1 MNTQN
6 HFYKSAGRLG
16 EVKNQSLIEQSRVKT
31 SSSPTRMPLIKEL
44 NPGKTKYNNNN
55 LSPGVTSNY
64 NIQNLKIMDSDKL
77 QEELIKAKSELNRK
91 VKELHS
97 LKILYGK
104 LDNENKRNV
113 RIIEEVLDEAT
124 RLRALNNSKDRNLED
139 ESNIKNLLA
148 NTYFSDFTLNK
159 LKEVFFLI

>member
-1 MNTQN
+1 MNTQP

-16 EVKNQSLIEQSRVKT
+16 EVKTHSLMEQSRVKT
-31 SSSPTRMPLIKEL
+31 SSSPTRMPAIKDM
-44 NPGKTKYNNNN
+44 NPGKSKFNSSS
-55 LSPGVTSNY
+55 SPAVTSNY
-64 NIQNLKIMDSDKL
+64 NIQNLKIMDPDKL

-97 LKILYGK
+97 LKILYIK

-139 ESNIKNLLA
+139 ESNIKNLIA

-159 LKEVFFLI
+159 LKEVNNFY